1 MVASLTNPQ
10 GTITGCPTTPQASL
24 TFWSFFRSFM
34 QLPVASSSARTDLP
48 YLFISTEK
56 CRLSTLPKYEEIKE
70 FLVVEKETLDMSFQ
84 HNVHQNQTNIS
95 LACIR
100 NYLIWRRRQEICPYM
115 YASNITNNQFNYC
128 LFVQHGGLHSL
139 WETKTATNTPTPLK
153 TQLVERKGFQNTIK
167 KWGCVTR
174 GGFYWRIILSRKKKS
189 WSPATSAGSFYY
201 LLLFSSWK
209 LFYSMLYG
217 NTSPWIHTVQI
228 D

>member
-1 MVASLTNPQ
+1 MAPLTNPQ
-10 GTITGCPTTPQASL
+10 GTITGCPTIPQASL
-24 TFWSFFRSFM
+24 TFWSSFHRFM
-34 QLPVASSSARTDLP
+34 QLPVASSSARIDLP
-48 YLFISTEK
+48 NLFISIGK
-56 CRLSTLPKYEEIKE
+56 HRLPTLPKYKEIKE

-84 HNVHQNQTNIS
+84 DNVHQNQTNIS

-139 WETKTATNTPTPLK
+139 WETKTVTNTPTPLK

-167 KWGCVTR
+167 TMGLCCKGRFLLKNYLVKT
-174 GGFYWRIILSRKKKS
+174 KKNC
-189 WSPATSAGSFYY
+189 WSPATSAGSFYF
-201 LLLFSSWK
+201 LSLFSSWK
-209 LFYSMLYG
+209 LFYSMVYG
-217 NTSPWIHTVQI
+217 NTSPWIHIVQI